1 MKDQAFFER
10 TKISKLFFMAA
21 IPGAIGMFASVIY
34 QFIDAIFVS
43 RALGQTAFAA
53 VNLAFP
59 FVIASFAV
67 SDMIAVGSAVLI
79 SIRLGKKDTVN
90 ANRLFTN
97 AVLLI
102 LAVTA
107 VLGIFFA
114 SSATW
119 LISIMGAEG
128 ELLEMA
134 SWYLRIYASF
144 LPITA
149 LFFAFDNY
157 LRICGKI
164 KTSMSINVASS
175 LLIIGLEAL
184 FLFALRL
191 PLWSAALASCIAFSL
206 GSFSS
211 AMPFILKKLPLRFQ
225 KPRFE
230 WRETWAM
237 GRNGLPSFLSNIAGR
252 ITSIVFN
259 TLLLSMGG
267 EAAINAYG
275 VMMYVD
281 GFVLSLLYGMCD
293 SLQPAIGYNYGA
305 KKMDR
310 VKKLGV
316 SCFLASGIVCLIS
329 FALCLALPG
338 PIAEVFL
345 STSSGTAGA
354 EKAIELA
361 SQALLV
367 FGFSYLLRWI
377 SYSGQSYVSALERP
391 GASLIISMA
400 YNLVFPLILVG
411 ILYSLNLS
419 GIWLNFPLTSVAS
432 AFVTIGV
439 ILYLIKK
446 RGLYKEPPSIEDVH
460 EVYNEGPWPH

>member
-1 MKDQAFFER
+1 MKDHVFFER
-10 TKISKLFFMAA
+10 TKISKLFLMAA

-59 FVIASFAV
+59 FVVASYAV
-67 SDMIAVGSAVLI
+67 SDMIAVGSSVLI
-79 SIRLGKKDTVN
+79 SIRLGKKDYAD

-107 VLGIFFA
+107 VLGTFFVSA
-114 SSATW
+114 ATW
-119 LISIMGAEG
+119 LISFMGAEG

-134 SWYLRIYASF
+134 SSYLRVYAAF
-144 LPITA
+144 LPVTA
-149 LFFAFDNY
+149 FFFAFDNY

-164 KTSMSINVASS
+164 KTSMFINVGSS
-175 LLIIGLEAL
+175 FLIIGLEAL

-191 PLWSAALASCIAFSL
+191 PLWSAALASCLAFAVGSL
-206 GSFSS
+206 CS
-211 AMPFILKKLPLRFQ
+211 ALPFFLRKLPLRFQ

-252 ITSIVFN
+252 ITAIVFN
-259 TLLLSMGG
+259 ALLLSMGG

-281 GFVLSLLYGMCD
+281 GFVVSLLYGMCD

-310 VKKLGV
+310 VKKLGI

-329 FALCLALPG
+329 FALCLAIPG
-338 PIAEVFL
+338 PIAQVFL
-345 STSSGTAGA
+345 STSVNGAEGA

-367 FGFSYLLRWI
+367 FGFSYLLRWV

-391 GASLIISMA
+391 GASLVISFA

-411 ILYSLNLS
+411 ALYSLGLH

-432 AFVTIGV
+432 SLVTIAV
-439 ILYLIKK
+439 IAYLIKK
-446 RGLYKEPPSIEDVH
+446 RGLYEEPPSFEEVH
-460 EVYNEGPWPH
+460 EV